1 MTVRQALVQKSEG
14 LAETNRVLYAAFQRL
29 RDGEGAA
36 ADVLR
41 RIREAP
47 STDAAISSMSD
58 ALLSLPSSSGGI
70 VPSTEKSTSAVSSRP
85 VLRQAFFY
93 SPKASR
99 RFEYRKARASVTF
112 GWPKVESLGIN
123 DGLNGMVINVAT
135 DSLPISKWTRV
146 SSDDVHLTHLFN
158 LFWTWDNTISRVID
172 RDIFIA
178 DLKNVASP
186 WHGGEFCSSFMVNAL
201 LALASVCTHN
211 GLSNYLAWSG
221 SNWFRRCIHRMK
233 RTSLCQEMP

>member
-1 MTVRQALVQKSEG
+1 MTIRQALAQKNEG
-14 LAETNRVLYAAFQRL
+14 LTERNRVMYSAFEKL
-29 RDGEGAA
+29 RDEGRAA

-58 ALLSLPSSSGGI
+58 ALLLFPSSSSGV
-70 VPSTEKSTSAVSSRP
+70 VPSIEQSINATDSKR

-99 RFEYRKARASVTF
+99 RFEYRKARASITF
-112 GWPKVESLGIN
+112 GWPKLESLGIN
-123 DGLNGMVINVAT
+123 DGLNGMVVNVAT

-158 LFWTWDNTISRVID
+158 LFWTWDNAISRVID

-178 DLKNVASP
+178 DLKNVANP
-186 WHGGEFCSSFMVNAL
+186 WHDHSTSGGEFCSSLMVNAL
-201 LALASVCTHN
+201 LAMASVCTHN
-211 GLSNYLAWSG
+211 GPSNQ
-221 SNWFRRCIHRMK
+221 SNTRLTGVVDVFIG
-233 RTSLCQEMP
+233 